1 MIVKKFH
8 QFIHLERGPKN
19 TAIIDF
25 LKENIFQVE
34 NEVIDKFLNGKYSE
48 ISDFIRKVTEEELII
63 EIDNKRWIPHLSFDS
78 KTNLNAD
85 FSFELEIE
93 EGINPR
99 LIKHKLKCFEI
110 FKIIFYGKR
119 NPPKFFT
126 SAKIIKKEKNFIQC
140 IKRSEIT
147 GEFWRISKSL
157 YSFNKKYNSCWGKKL
172 LLLETIK

>member
-25 LKENIFQVE
+25 LKNNIFQVE

-48 ISDFIRKVTEEELII
+48 ISDFIRKATEEELII

-78 KTNLNAD
+78 ETNLNAD

-93 EGINPR
+93 EGINPS
-99 LIKHKLKCFEI
+99 LIKYKLKYFEI

-119 NPPKFFT
+119 NPPL
-126 SAKIIKKEKNFIQC
+126 NF
-140 IKRSEIT
+140 
-147 GEFWRISKSL
+147 SL
-157 YSFNKKYNSCWGKKL
+157 PLK
-172 LLLETIK
+172 